1 VHHGGNPLNNMA
13 RLQFACAIGN
23 TTYFEVL
30 LTHGAHKHAL
40 LDDIAIRKDASAA
53 AAGTS
58 RAVGT
63 AWASALRNRRRSGSV
78 IARTGIWQV
87 DGRRDAYDSGSL
99 RAAICRPG
107 RR

>member
-13 RLQFACAIGN
+13 RLQFACAIRN

-40 LDDIAIRKDASAA
+40 LDDIAIRKDASAG

-63 AWASALRNRRRSGSV
+63 AWASALRNRRRRGSV
-78 IARTGIWQV
+78 IARTRSGFV
-87 DGRRDAYDSGSL
+87 LCCLGGREHSATIY
-99 RAAICRPG
+99 AASFVVT
-107 RR
+107 